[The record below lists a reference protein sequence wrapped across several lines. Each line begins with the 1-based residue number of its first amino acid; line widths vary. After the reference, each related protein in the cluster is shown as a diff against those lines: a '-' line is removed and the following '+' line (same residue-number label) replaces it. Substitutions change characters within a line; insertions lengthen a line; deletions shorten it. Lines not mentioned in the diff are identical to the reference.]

1 MKWLSSLWS
10 GASDAVR
17 IVLIVAV
24 VALIGFLAWY
34 GWGDAV
40 GAWLGAN

>member
-1 MKWLSSLWS
+1 MKWLSTLWG
-10 GASDAVR
+10 GASDAVK

-24 VALIGFLAWY
+24 VLLIGFLAWY

>member
-1 MKWLSSLWS
+1 MKWLSTLWA
-10 GASDAVR
+10 GASDAVK
-17 IVLIVAV
+17 IALIVAV
-24 VALIGFLAWY
+24 VALVAFLAWY